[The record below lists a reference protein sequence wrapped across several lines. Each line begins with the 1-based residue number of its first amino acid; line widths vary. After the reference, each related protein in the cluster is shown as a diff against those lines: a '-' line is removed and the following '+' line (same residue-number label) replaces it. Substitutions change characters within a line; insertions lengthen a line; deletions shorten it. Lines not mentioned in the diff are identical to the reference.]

1 MNIRGS
7 APFPS
12 RARLA
17 NEFEARTD
25 SIADHLGDM
34 ISAHLPDGTYR
45 YASAAAKELVGYEPS
60 ELIGTWAYDYFHPD
74 DVSKISLAHQSALAG
89 APYTVAYRMRRKSGE
104 WIWVETTT
112 RVMLDEEKQPV
123 EILCSTRAIESRQT
137 IEQITSAEHS
147 QWLERI
153 REVLRD
159 ESIDIVFQPVLEL
172 ETGRPVALEALSR
185 FPGDSSL
192 TPDRWFGQAWE
203 VGLGVPLE
211 LLAVRHAARAL
222 PRLPSGIGLSVN
234 ASPPT
239 VSSDAFLPA
248 FGAAERFTVELTEH
262 LQIQDYRSFA
272 SALRP
277 MRQAGGQVAID
288 DFGAGY
294 ASLRHI
300 LRLRPEWIKLDI
312 SLTERIDE
320 NPVAHALASA
330 LASFA
335 QDVGLQVVAEG
346 IETEEELETLTDVG
360 FRYGQGFYFGLP
372 APLDEVLE
380 RLN

>member
-7 APFPS
+7 APFRS

-34 ISAHLPDGTYR
+34 ISAHLPDGTYS
-45 YASAAAKELVGYEPS
+45 YASAAAKEVVGYEPS

-112 RVMLDEEKQPV
+112 RVILDDKKQPL

-159 ESIDIVFQPVLEL
+159 ESIDMVFQPVLDL

-185 FPGDSSL
+185 FPGESSL
-192 TPDRWFGQAWE
+192 TPDRWFGEAWE

-222 PRLPSGIGLSVN
+222 PRLPAGVGLSVN

-248 FGAAERFTVELTEH
+248 FGSADRFTVELTEH

-320 NPVAHALASA
+320 NPLAHALAGA

-335 QDVGLQVVAEG
+335 EDVGLQVVAEG
-346 IETEEELETLTDVG
+346 IETEEELEALTDLG
-360 FRYGQGFYFGLP
+360 IRYGQGFYFGLP
-372 APLDEVLE
+372 APLDEVLD
-380 RLN
+380 RLS